1 METSSIYLAGLMI
14 CGDRPP
20 CGVVWYR
27 LGPIWRRFA
36 LHPVTSGSHR
46 VRAKGGNYH
55 FLEKLTTS
63 CNPCPLSLLSGS
75 FIYPA
80 ISIFSLIRDAASC
93 REQGSFPDLQ
103 AGNKSASAD
112 KTLRVASRIPPLRP
126 VIFLLFNPRQ
136 SLDFLTN
143 LHGESRSGKDRVLAG
158 ISNQAVLPSTR
169 FCSMFPPVG
178 PAPTGVK
185 DSTPLK
191 PRGRKPHNLG
201 MRASYHSRLLPPPP
215 TYRHL

>member
-1 METSSIYLAGLMI
+1 MKQSQKIGHNRCFRFQSNFFFSAGLMI

-93 REQGSFPDLQ
+93 REQGRL
-103 AGNKSASAD
+103 GVMTAS
-112 KTLRVASRIPPLRP
+112 SPPPPPPPPHPHL
-126 VIFLLFNPRQ
+126 IILI
-136 SLDFLTN
+136 LT
-143 LHGESRSGKDRVLAG
+143 
-158 ISNQAVLPSTR
+158 
-169 FCSMFPPVG
+169 
-178 PAPTGVK
+178 
-185 DSTPLK
+185 
-191 PRGRKPHNLG
+191 
-201 MRASYHSRLLPPPP
+201 LPPP
-215 TYRHL
+215 RHPALSLDTLLFFKVK